1 MSPDKRLKHPSILG
15 GAPIVSPQDLLICRG
30 QFRYHP
36 RMAHR
41 WSKSKDKSVEMQPAP
56 DHAWKLLSL
65 VNEWIRHSDAKAGV
79 TLAFTGF
86 LGTALFNL
94 VRDFTERSL
103 LFDIVVVLGCASLL
117 ATAALCGLTLTPRIN
132 DRDAD
137 PEAIN
142 RLFFS
147 SITKHF
153 AGQRPRY
160 KEVLSTLTAD
170 SAELIADLAD
180 QIHANAKIATLK
192 ARWVKW
198 AMRAALVAG
207 GCTGLT
213 AALIGIE
220 RL

>member
-1 MSPDKRLKHPSILG
+1 MS
-15 GAPIVSPQDLLICRG
+15 
-30 QFRYHP
+30 
-36 RMAHR
+36 HR
-41 WSKSKDKSVEMQPAP
+41 WSKSKRATIELPPDP

-79 TLAFTGF
+79 TLAFTAF

-94 VRDFTERSL
+94 VRDFTERNF
-103 LFDIVVVLGCASLL
+103 LFDVSVVLGCTSLL
-117 ATAALCGLTLTPRIN
+117 AAAALCTLTLTPRVN

-147 SITKHF
+147 SIAKHF
-153 AGQRPRY
+153 KGQRPRY

-170 SAELIADLAD
+170 SSELIADLAD
-180 QIHANAKIATLK
+180 QIHANAKIATVK